1 MSVSDSARARV
12 REYKNPP
19 PCVSACASK
28 FVCPTFCD
36 RESECLCVRVDVLS
50 HAVTERERERERERV
65 SECAFALV

>member
-12 REYKNPP
+12 REYMNPP

-50 HAVTERERERERERV
+50 MLSERERERERV
-65 SECAFALV
+65 RESE